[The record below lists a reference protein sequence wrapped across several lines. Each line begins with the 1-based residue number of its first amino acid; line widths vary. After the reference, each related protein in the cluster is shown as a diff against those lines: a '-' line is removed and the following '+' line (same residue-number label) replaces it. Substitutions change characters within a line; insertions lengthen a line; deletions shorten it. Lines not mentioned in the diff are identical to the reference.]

1 MRYSIEEWEENLSRV
16 EEITAIVYG
25 MKGTLANDADTLMT
39 VIDLMDESFGM
50 DNNMV
55 TGDKAMD
62 DRYMSAIIDRKSK
75 WEYIIPEV
83 EAIGRKK
90 IKEFMRQNK
99 RLKRMKKW
107 FGRIFTDQRIR
118 EQNRSKRYWNK
129 VK

>member
-1 MRYSIEEWEENLSRV
+1 
-16 EEITAIVYG
+16 

-39 VIDLMDESFGM
+39 VINLMDESFGM

-90 IKEFMRQNK
+90 IK
-99 RLKRMKKW
+99 
-107 FGRIFTDQRIR
+107 
-118 EQNRSKRYWNK
+118 
-129 VK
+129 